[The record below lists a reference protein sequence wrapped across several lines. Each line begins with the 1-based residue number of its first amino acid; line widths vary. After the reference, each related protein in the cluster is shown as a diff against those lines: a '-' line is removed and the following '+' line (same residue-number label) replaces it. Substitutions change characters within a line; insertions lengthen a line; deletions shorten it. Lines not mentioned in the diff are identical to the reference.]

1 MAWTYD
7 STNLDNGTASGRLN
21 IVRYLVGDTNTLDQ
35 QVQNEEITFALS
47 EELNDVYAAAA
58 FVAKTIAAK
67 YARMVT
73 TELDGQL
80 MMEYSDLASNYSELA
95 MSLEAKSKAKGS
107 KLGLGGNT
115 SDSSFIK
122 GQFSNPPFVTSD
134 TYTAEDSWS

>member
-7 STNLDNGTASGRLN
+7 STDLDNSTASGRLN

-80 MMEYSDLASNYSELA
+80 MMEYSDLASNYSELS
-95 MSLEAKSKAKGS
+95 MSLEAKSKSKGS
-107 KLGLGGNT
+107 KLGVGGKT
-115 SDSSFIK
+115 SESSFIK
-122 GQFSNPPFVTSD
+122 GQFNNPPFVTSD
-134 TYTAEDSWS
+134 TYTAEDTWT